1 MAAFILG
8 NVDMILSGHLHTT
21 GVGET
26 TKRYRLP
33 GRAVLLIRAG
43 TATSTR
49 QRGEVNAFNVIR
61 IARLDV
67 RIEGMVWRP
76 TKEQFV
82 AASTE
87 QFRRTEVG
95 WSRLGPV

>member
-1 MAAFILG
+1 
-8 NVDMILSGHLHTT
+8 
-21 GVGET
+21 
-26 TKRYRLP
+26 
-33 GRAVLLIRAG
+33 
-43 TATSTR
+43 
-49 QRGEVNAFNVIR
+49 
-61 IARLDV
+61 V